1 MLLWTQNPK
10 FAYRKYLILN
20 MTKLRNIKVV
30 VSDLDG
36 TLLNP
41 QHKISDY
48 TKSIFQELHNQ
59 NYLIVVATGR
69 HHLDAMAII
78 ETLEVPVYLVSSNG
92 ARIHSPSKEELFS
105 FNLDSDVVKNALNV
119 EIDPEITV
127 VLFKENVWQTNKIN
141 EKLNAFQAELKY
153 RPELVDYNTLEDFGA
168 IKIFFA
174 CDDHE
179 KLVKLKD
186 AILANSSDQLHHA
199 FSLPTC
205 LEFMDKAIDKA
216 IAIEK
221 VLEKEGFTLEEA
233 VSFGDGFNDV
243 QMLSASGKGLIM
255 GNAPAVLKETL
266 PNLEVIK
273 TNAEDGVAKYISS
286 KILNKEFV
294 AG

>member
-1 MLLWTQNPK
+1 
-10 FAYRKYLILN
+10 
-20 MTKLRNIKVV
+20 MTAKLKNIKVV

-41 QHKISDY
+41 QHRISDY

-78 ETLEVPVYLVSSNG
+78 EKLEIPVYLVSSNG
-92 ARIHSPSKEELFS
+92 ARIHSPEKEELFS
-105 FNLDSDVVKNALNV
+105 FNIDSTVVKAALNV

-127 VLFKENVWQTNKIN
+127 VLFKENVWQTNKVS
-141 EKLNAFQAELKY
+141 EKLNAFQEELKY
-153 RPELVDYNTLEDFGA
+153 HPELVDYKKLEDFSA
-168 IKIFFA
+168 IKIFFS
-174 CDDHE
+174 CDNHE

-186 AILANSSDQLHHA
+186 DILANSSDYLHHA

-205 LEFMDKAIDKA
+205 LEFMDKSIDKA

-221 VLEKEGFTLEEA
+221 VLEKEGFTLAEA

-243 QMLSASGKGLIM
+243 QMLSAAGKGLIM
-255 GNAPAVLKETL
+255 GNAPALLKETL
-266 PNLEVIK
+266 PNLEIIA
-273 TNAEDGVAKYISS
+273 TNAEDGVAKYIAS
-286 KILNKEFV
+286 KILNEEFAV
-294 AG
+294 

>member
-1 MLLWTQNPK
+1 
-10 FAYRKYLILN
+10 
-20 MTKLRNIKVV
+20 MTKLKNIKVV

-41 QHKISDY
+41 QHRISDY

-92 ARIHSPSKEELFS
+92 ARIHSPEKEELFS
-105 FNLDSDVVKNALNV
+105 FNLNSDIVKAALSV
-119 EIDPEITV
+119 DIDPEITV
-127 VLFKENVWQTNKIN
+127 VLFKENVWQTNKLS
-141 EKLNAFQAELKY
+141 EKLNAFQSELKY
-153 RPELVDYNTLEDFGA
+153 HPELVDYKTLEDFGA

-174 CDDHE
+174 HDNHE

-186 AILANSSDQLHHA
+186 AVLVNSSEHLHHA

-205 LEFMDKAIDKA
+205 LEFMDKSVDKA
-216 IAIEK
+216 VAIMK
-221 VLEKEGFTLEEA
+221 VLEKEGFTAEEA

-243 QMLSASGKGLIM
+243 QMLSSTGKGLIM
-255 GNAPAVLKETL
+255 GNAPVLLKETL
-266 PNLEVIK
+266 PNLEVIE

-286 KILNKEFV
+286 KILNREFV

>member
-1 MLLWTQNPK
+1 
-10 FAYRKYLILN
+10 
-20 MTKLRNIKVV
+20 MTKLKNIKVV

-92 ARIHSPSKEELFS
+92 ARIHSPNKEELFS
-105 FNLDSDVVKNALNV
+105 FNLDSEVVKNALNV

-127 VLFKENVWQTNKIN
+127 VLFKENVWQTNRIS
-141 EKLNAFQAELKY
+141 EKLNAFQTELKY
-153 RPELVDYNTLEDFGA
+153 KPELVDYKTLEDFGA
-168 IKIFFA
+168 IKIFFS

-186 AILANSSDQLHHA
+186 AILANSSEYLHHA

-216 IAIEK
+216 VAIER

-255 GNAPAVLKETL
+255 GNAPALLKETL

-273 TNAEDGVAKYISS
+273 TNAEDGVATYISS
-286 KILNKEFV
+286 KILNKEY
-294 AG
+294 ATS

>member
-1 MLLWTQNPK
+1 
-10 FAYRKYLILN
+10 
-20 MTKLRNIKVV
+20 MTKLKNIKVV

-92 ARIHSPSKEELFS
+92 ARIHSPEKEELFS
-105 FNLDSDVVKNALNV
+105 FNLNSDIVKTALSV
-119 EIDPEITV
+119 DIDPEITV
-127 VLFKENVWQTNKIN
+127 VLFKENVWQTNKLS
-141 EKLNAFQAELKY
+141 EKLNAFQTELKY
-153 RPELVDYNTLEDFGA
+153 HPELVDYKTLEDFGA

-174 CDDHE
+174 HDNHE
-179 KLVKLKD
+179 KLVVLKD
-186 AILANSSDQLHHA
+186 AILAKSSNDLHHA

-205 LEFMDKAIDKA
+205 LEFMYKSVDKAVA
-216 IAIEK
+216 IMK
-221 VLEKEGFTLEEA
+221 VLEKEGFTSEEA

-243 QMLSASGKGLIM
+243 QMLSSTGKGLIM
-255 GNAPAVLKETL
+255 GNAPILLKETL

-286 KILNKEFV
+286 KILNREFV

>member
-1 MLLWTQNPK
+1 
-10 FAYRKYLILN
+10 
-20 MTKLRNIKVV
+20 MTSKLKNIKVV

-36 TLLNP
+36 TLLNT
-41 QHKISDY
+41 QHRISDY

-69 HHLDAMAII
+69 HHLDARKII
-78 ETLEVPVYLVSSNG
+78 EKLEVPVYLVSSNG
-92 ARIHSPSKEELFS
+92 ARIHSPQNEELFS
-105 FNLDSDVVKNALNV
+105 FNLDSDVVKAALNV

-127 VLFKENVWQTNKIN
+127 VLFKENVWQTNRIS
-141 EKLNAFQAELKY
+141 EKLNAFQEELSY
-153 RPELVDYNTLEDFGA
+153 RPELVDYKKLEDFGA
-168 IKIFFA
+168 IKIFFS
-174 CDDHE
+174 CDNHE

-186 AILANSSDQLHHA
+186 DILANSSEHLHHA

-205 LEFMDKAIDKA
+205 LEFMDKSIDKA
-216 IAIEK
+216 VAIEM

-255 GNAPAVLKETL
+255 GNAPALLKETL
-266 PNLEVIK
+266 PDLEVIK
-273 TNAEDGVAKYISS
+273 TNTEDGVAKYISS

-294 AG
+294 A

>member
-1 MLLWTQNPK
+1 
-10 FAYRKYLILN
+10 
-20 MTKLRNIKVV
+20 MTKLKNIKVV

-41 QHKISDY
+41 QHKISHY

-92 ARIHSPSKEELFS
+92 ARIHSPEKEELFS
-105 FNLDSDVVKNALNV
+105 FNLNSDIVKTALSV
-119 EIDPEITV
+119 DIDPEITV
-127 VLFKENVWQTNKIN
+127 VLFKENVWLTNKLSK
-141 EKLNAFQAELKY
+141 KLNAFQAELKY
-153 RPELVDYNTLEDFGA
+153 HPELVDYKMLEDFGA

-174 CDDHE
+174 HDNHE
-179 KLVKLKD
+179 KLVVLKD
-186 AILANSSDQLHHA
+186 AILAKSSNDLHHA

-205 LEFMDKAIDKA
+205 LEFMDKSVDKA
-216 IAIEK
+216 VAIMK
-221 VLEKEGFTLEEA
+221 VLEKEGFLLEEA

-243 QMLSASGKGLIM
+243 QMLSTSGKGLIM
-255 GNAPAVLKETL
+255 GNAPALLKETL
-266 PNLEVIK
+266 PDLEIIK

-286 KILNKEFV
+286 KILNREFAV
-294 AG
+294 G

>member
-1 MLLWTQNPK
+1 
-10 FAYRKYLILN
+10 
-20 MTKLRNIKVV
+20 MTKLKNIKVV

-41 QHKISDY
+41 QHRISAY

-92 ARIHSPSKEELFS
+92 ARIHSPEKDELFS
-105 FNLDSDVVKNALNV
+105 FNLESDVVKAALNV

-127 VLFKENVWQTNKIN
+127 VLFKENVWQTNKVS

-153 RPELVDYNTLEDFGA
+153 HPELVDYKTLEDFGA
-168 IKIFFA
+168 IKIFFS
-174 CDDHE
+174 CDNHE
-179 KLVKLKD
+179 KLVQLKD
-186 AILANSSDQLHHA
+186 AILANSSEHLHHA

-205 LEFMDKAIDKA
+205 LEFMDKSIDKA
-216 IAIEK
+216 VAIER
-221 VLEKEGFTLEEA
+221 VLEREGFTLKEA

-255 GNAPAVLKETL
+255 GNAPALLKETL
-266 PNLEVIK
+266 PDLEVIK
-273 TNAEDGVAKYISS
+273 TNAEDGVAQYITS
-286 KILNKEFV
+286 KILDKEFV
-294 AG
+294 SNKV

>member
-1 MLLWTQNPK
+1 
-10 FAYRKYLILN
+10 
-20 MTKLRNIKVV
+20 MTAKLKNIKVV

-41 QHKISDY
+41 QHRISAY

-92 ARIHSPSKEELFS
+92 ARIHSPEKEELFS
-105 FNLDSDVVKNALNV
+105 FNLDSDVVKAALNV

-127 VLFKENVWQTNKIN
+127 VLFKENVWQTNKVS

-153 RPELVDYNTLEDFGA
+153 HPELVDYKTLEDFGA
-168 IKIFFA
+168 IKIFFS
-174 CDDHE
+174 CDYHE

-186 AILANSSDQLHHA
+186 DILANSSEHLHHA

-205 LEFMDKAIDKA
+205 LEFMDKSIDKA
-216 IAIEK
+216 VAIER
-221 VLEKEGFTLEEA
+221 VLEKEGFTLAEA

-243 QMLSASGKGLIM
+243 QMLSVSGKGLIM
-255 GNAPAVLKETL
+255 GNAPSLLKETL

-273 TNAEDGVAKYISS
+273 TNAEDGVAKYISA
-286 KILNKEFV
+286 KILDKEFV
-294 AG
+294 IG

>member
-1 MLLWTQNPK
+1 
-10 FAYRKYLILN
+10 
-20 MTKLRNIKVV
+20 MTKLKNIKVV

-92 ARIHSPSKEELFS
+92 ARIHSPEKEELFS
-105 FNLDSDVVKNALNV
+105 FNLNSDIVKTALSV
-119 EIDPEITV
+119 DIDPEITV
-127 VLFKENVWQTNKIN
+127 VLFKENVWQTNKLS
-141 EKLNAFQAELKY
+141 EKLNAFQSELKY
-153 RPELVDYNTLEDFGA
+153 HPELVDYKTLEDFGA

-174 CDDHE
+174 HDNHE
-179 KLVKLKD
+179 KLVVLKD
-186 AILANSSDQLHHA
+186 AILAKSSNDLHHA

-205 LEFMDKAIDKA
+205 LEFMDKSVDKA
-216 IAIEK
+216 VAIMK
-221 VLEKEGFTLEEA
+221 VLEKEGFTAEET

-243 QMLSASGKGLIM
+243 QMLSSTGKGLIM
-255 GNAPAVLKETL
+255 GNAPVLLKETL

-286 KILNKEFV
+286 KILNREFV
-294 AG
+294 TG

>member
-1 MLLWTQNPK
+1 
-10 FAYRKYLILN
+10 
-20 MTKLRNIKVV
+20 MTKLKNIKVV

-92 ARIHSPSKEELFS
+92 ARIHSPNKEQLFS
-105 FNLDSDVVKNALNV
+105 FNLDSEVVKNALNV
-119 EIDPEITV
+119 DIDPEITV

-153 RPELVDYNTLEDFGA
+153 KPELVDYKTLEDFGA
-168 IKIFFA
+168 IKIFFS
-174 CDDHE
+174 CDNHE

-186 AILANSSDQLHHA
+186 AILANSSEHLHHA

-205 LEFMDKAIDKA
+205 LEFMDKAVDKA
-216 IAIEK
+216 VAIEA

-255 GNAPAVLKETL
+255 GNAPLLLKETL
-266 PNLEVIK
+266 PNLEIIK

-286 KILNKEFV
+286 KILNKEY
-294 AG
+294 AAS

>member
-1 MLLWTQNPK
+1 
-10 FAYRKYLILN
+10 
-20 MTKLRNIKVV
+20 MTKLKNIKVV

-41 QHKISDY
+41 QHRISDY

-92 ARIHSPSKEELFS
+92 ARIHSPEKEELFS
-105 FNLDSDVVKNALNV
+105 FNLNSDIVKTALSV
-119 EIDPEITV
+119 DIDPEITV
-127 VLFKENVWQTNKIN
+127 VLFKENVWLTNKLS
-141 EKLNAFQAELKY
+141 EKLNAFQSELKY
-153 RPELVDYNTLEDFGA
+153 HPELVDYKTLEDFGA

-174 CDDHE
+174 HDNHE

-186 AILANSSDQLHHA
+186 AVLVNSSEHLHHA

-205 LEFMDKAIDKA
+205 LEFMDKSVDKA
-216 IAIEK
+216 VAIMK
-221 VLEKEGFTLEEA
+221 VLEKEGFTTEEA

-243 QMLSASGKGLIM
+243 QMLSSTGKGLIM
-255 GNAPAVLKETL
+255 GNAPVLLKETL

-286 KILNKEFV
+286 KILNREFV
-294 AG
+294 AS

>member
-1 MLLWTQNPK
+1 
-10 FAYRKYLILN
+10 
-20 MTKLRNIKVV
+20 MTKLKNIKVV

-92 ARIHSPSKEELFS
+92 ARIHSPEKEELFS
-105 FNLDSDVVKNALNV
+105 FNLNSDIVKTALSV
-119 EIDPEITV
+119 DIDPEITV
-127 VLFKENVWQTNKIN
+127 VLFKENVWLTNKLS
-141 EKLNAFQAELKY
+141 EKLNAFQTELKY
-153 RPELVDYNTLEDFGA
+153 HPELVDYKTLEDFGA

-174 CDDHE
+174 HDNHE
-179 KLVKLKD
+179 KLVVLKD
-186 AILANSSDQLHHA
+186 AILAKSSNDLHHA

-205 LEFMDKAIDKA
+205 LEFMDKSVDKA
-216 IAIEK
+216 VAIMK
-221 VLEKEGFTLEEA
+221 VLEKEGFSLEEA

-243 QMLSASGKGLIM
+243 QMLSTSGKGLIM
-255 GNAPAVLKETL
+255 GNAPALLKETL
-266 PNLEVIK
+266 SDLEIIK

-286 KILNKEFV
+286 KILNREFAV
-294 AG
+294 G

>member
-1 MLLWTQNPK
+1 MNSELK
-10 FAYRKYLILN
+10 
-20 MTKLRNIKVV
+20 NIKVIV
-30 VSDLDG
+30 TDLDG

-78 ETLEVPVYLVSSNG
+78 STLDVPVYLVSSNG
-92 ARIHSPSKEELFS
+92 ARIHSPEKEELFAFDLNS
-105 FNLDSDVVKNALNV
+105 EVVKAALNV

-127 VLFKENVWQTNKIN
+127 VLFKENVWQTNKLN
-141 EKLNAFQAELKY
+141 EKLNSFQTELKY
-153 RPELVDYNTLEDFGA
+153 LPELVDFKTLEDFGA

-174 CDDHE
+174 HDNHE
-179 KLVKLKD
+179 KLVALKE
-186 AILANSSDQLHHA
+186 AILASGSSELHHA

-205 LEFMDKAIDKA
+205 LEFMDKSVDKA
-216 IAIEK
+216 VAIAR
-221 VLEKEGFTLEEA
+221 VLEKEGFTMQEA

-243 QMLSASGKGLIM
+243 QMLSATGKGLIM
-255 GNAPAVLKETL
+255 GNAPILLKETL

-273 TNAEDGVAKYISS
+273 TNAEDGVAHYIASR
-286 KILNKEFV
+286 ILDEKLAEC
-294 AG
+294 

>member
-1 MLLWTQNPK
+1 MN
-10 FAYRKYLILN
+10 
-20 MTKLRNIKVV
+20 KLKNIKVV

-78 ETLEVPVYLVSSNG
+78 ETLDVPVYLVSSNG
-92 ARIHSPSKEELFS
+92 ARIHDPNKEELFS
-105 FNLDSDVVKNALNV
+105 FNLDSEVVKNALNV

-127 VLFKENVWQTNKIN
+127 VLFKENVWQTNRIN
-141 EKLNAFQAELKY
+141 EKLNAFQSELKY
-153 RPELVDYNTLEDFGA
+153 KPELVDYKTLEDFGA
-168 IKIFFA
+168 IKIFFS

-186 AILANSSDQLHHA
+186 AILANSSEYLHHA

-216 IAIEK
+216 VAIER

-255 GNAPAVLKETL
+255 GNAPALLKETL

-286 KILNKEFV
+286 KILDKEFV
-294 AG
+294 TG